1 MVHMMRIGQVVRLS
15 SEGTIIIRSQTA
27 PPMGG
32 IVCDNRGRDLGR
44 IIRVTGPVS
53 APYAIVRPVGSMPEG
68 LMRLI
73 GRDVYL
79 SQTVARRERPKA
91 DIKRRQEGR
100 DDRRR
105 QGGFQKSGY
114 AQPRDRRYERNR
126 RGSERV

>member
-53 APYAIVRPVGSMPEG
+53 APYAIVRPLGSMPEG

-79 SQTVARRERPKA
+79 SQTIERRERP
-91 DIKRRQEGR
+91 RQVSRGTYER
-100 DDRRR
+100 KDDRRR
-105 QGGFQKSGY
+105 QGGHQKGGY
-114 AQPRDRRYERNR
+114 APPRDRRYDRPR